1 MLRPEVVNRIV
12 QQHLDELM
20 CKRESVSASLVGVD
34 LAQLRDFVQP
44 HLLRLVEDLA
54 PLVSPSVECEPV

>member
-20 CKRESVSASLVGVD
+20 CKRESVSASLVGID

-44 HLLRLVEDLA
+44 HLLQLVEDLA
-54 PLVSPSVECEPV
+54 PLVSPCVECESV